1 MPKFMGNTST
11 DNLSALEEPPKAYG
25 LNSMR
30 TPKKNEEDMQ
40 PIASKVM
47 SMTIKSKTSPANLK
61 GDSKHSEGSE
71 DPKTPTLR
79 QEKPKKMTTEQFV
92 RELSK

>member
-1 MPKFMGNTST
+1 MPKFMGNAST
-11 DNLSALEEPPKAYG
+11 DNLSALDEPPKAYG
-25 LNSMR
+25 LSSTR
-30 TPKKNEEDMQ
+30 TQKKSEEDVQ

-47 SMTIKSKTSPANLK
+47 SMTIKSKTLPNNLK
-61 GDSKHSEGSE
+61 GESEGSE
-71 DPKTPTLR
+71 DAKTPTLR